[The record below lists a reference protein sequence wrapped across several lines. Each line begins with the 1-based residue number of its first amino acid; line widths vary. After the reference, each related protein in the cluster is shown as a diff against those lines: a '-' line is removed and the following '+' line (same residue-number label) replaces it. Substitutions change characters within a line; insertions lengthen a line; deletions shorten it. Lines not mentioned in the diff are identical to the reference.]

1 MSALG
6 NRRISE
12 IMDKKLIAIS
22 PKTTVRAAIMLA
34 KSSGVNLLLVLDGGK
49 LIGVVGEEDLLDVD
63 LEKSVQGIIKRPI
76 FVEEEDTVAVA
87 IGKTI
92 DNNLTRLPVVD
103 SIKNMRCVGV
113 VTATDLLKEASK
125 EK

>member
-22 PKTTVRAAIMLA
+22 PKTTVRAAIKLA
-34 KSSGVNLLLVLDGGK
+34 KSSGVNLLLVIDAGK
-49 LIGVVGEEDLLDVD
+49 LVGVVGEEDLLDAE
-63 LEKSVQGIIKRPI
+63 LEKSVQGIVKRAI
-76 FVEEEDTVAVA
+76 FAEENDTVAVA

-103 SIKNMRCVGV
+103 SMKNMRCVGV
-113 VTATDLLKEASK
+113 VTATDLLKEAAK
-125 EK
+125 ER